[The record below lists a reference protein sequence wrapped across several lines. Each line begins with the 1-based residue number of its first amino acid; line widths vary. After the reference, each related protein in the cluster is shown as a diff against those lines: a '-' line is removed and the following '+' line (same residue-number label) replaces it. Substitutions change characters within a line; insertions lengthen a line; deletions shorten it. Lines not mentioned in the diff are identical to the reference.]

1 MIDPDKHLS
10 QVIKLSRE
18 FAATHQHQYITVE
31 HVLLFLVDSPDVKEF
46 LEKRKVNIDG
56 LREDIVTHI
65 DKMNDTVIGKSDPP
79 KRTHS
84 VDRVLS
90 RGFAQAIFQGRNKA
104 TSLDI
109 LLSMLFEK
117 NNWATYRLR
126 KLEITKEEV
135 DQWIQ
140 NEKGATKSL
149 EGLEEFC
156 DNITQRAQENK
167 IDPIIGREKEIDDLT
182 HIMARK
188 TKNNVI
194 MIGDPGVGKTAVIEG
209 LALKIVNDQI
219 PPTLRDYSVWS
230 LDIGALIAGTKYR
243 GDFEQRLKKILTILE
258 NQEKVILFI
267 DEAHM
272 IHGAGSGS
280 KDNAMDLGNLLKPS
294 LGRGKIK
301 VIAST
306 TWEEYRKSFEKD
318 RALMRRFHKLVVDEP
333 SEEVCKEIL
342 HGLQSSFE
350 KFHNVNISSSAVDLA
365 VVLSKKYIT
374 DRKLPDKAI
383 DLLDSACTR
392 TKLDQNDSD
401 KFVTIDRVKQEL
413 IRSTGIKV
421 IAEDD
426 TENTS
431 LVHLESRIKTQVFGQ
446 DDAVKKIV
454 DRIIL
459 AKSGLVRENKPLA
472 QFLFSG
478 PTGVGKTETAR
489 QVADLLG
496 LHLVKFDMSEYQE
509 KHSVSKL
516 IGAPPGYV
524 GFADG
529 DIGAGMLINEVE
541 KNPNSVVLLDEIEK
555 AHPDISN
562 ILLQI
567 MDDGFITASNG
578 KKISM
583 RNVILVMTTNLGSW
597 DNERNA
603 IGFGSSEKSGEDD
616 RAIQNFFSP
625 EFRNRLDAV
634 VKFNKL
640 GTDHVL
646 SIIDKNVD
654 IINKKLESKGIVL
667 LLNDLIKDWIIKKG
681 YDSKMGARPI
691 QRFIEEH
698 IALPLS
704 REIMLKGLT
713 NSVLE
718 VKLSEDKVYF
728 EITDETAYSRVTQ

>member
-10 QVIKLSRE
+10 NVIKLSRE
-18 FAATHQHQYITVE
+18 FANTHQHQYITVE
-31 HVLLFLVDSPDVKEF
+31 HVLLFLIDSPDVKEF
-46 LEKRKVNIDG
+46 LESKKINLDE
-56 LREDIVTHI
+56 LREDIVNHI
-65 DKMNDTVIGKSDPP
+65 DKISETVIGSTDTA

-90 RGFAQAIFQGRNKA
+90 RGFAQAVFQGRNKA
-104 TSLDI
+104 TSMDI
-109 LLSMLFEK
+109 LMSMLFEK

-126 KLEITKEEV
+126 KIELTKEDV
-135 DQWIQ
+135 DTWIQ
-140 NEKGATKSL
+140 NNENNNHSL

-156 DNITQRAQENK
+156 DNLTQRAADDQL
-167 IDPIIGREKEIDDLT
+167 DPVIGRETEIEDLT

-209 LALKIVNDQI
+209 LARRIVSDSVPDTLKDH
-219 PPTLRDYSVWS
+219 SVWS
-230 LDIGALIAGTKYR
+230 LDIGALMAGTKYR
-243 GDFEQRLKKILTILE
+243 GDLEQRLKKILSILE
-258 NQEKVILFI
+258 KQSKAILFI

-272 IHGAGSGS
+272 IHGAGTGS
-280 KDNAMDLGNLLKPS
+280 KDSAMDLGNLLKPA

-301 VIAST
+301 VVAST

-333 SEEVCKEIL
+333 SESVCKEIL
-342 HGLQSSFE
+342 HGLRESFE
-350 KFHNVNISSSAVDLA
+350 KFHSVNIGPNAVDLA

-392 TKLDQNDSD
+392 TKLDTLDLD
-401 KFVTIDRVKQEL
+401 KFVTTDRIKQEL

-421 IAEDD
+421 IAEDEQ
-426 TENTS
+426 ENIALST
-431 LVHLESRIKTQVFGQ
+431 LESKINTQVFGQ
-446 DDAVKKIV
+446 DTPIRKIV

-459 AKSGLVRENKPLA
+459 AKSGLARENKPLA

-489 QVADLLG
+489 QVAELLG
-496 LHLVKFDMSEYQE
+496 LHLVKFDMSEFQE

-516 IGAPPGYV
+516 IGSPPGYV
-524 GFADG
+524 GFSDG
-529 DIGAGMLINEVE
+529 DIGSGMLINEVE
-541 KNPNSVVLLDEIEK
+541 KNPNSVILLDEIEK

-567 MDDGFITASNG
+567 MDDGLITASNG
-578 KKISM
+578 KKVSM

-603 IGFGSSEKSGEDD
+603 IGFGSSERVGEDD

-646 SIIDKNVD
+646 SIIDKNID
-654 IINKKLESKGIVL
+654 QLNRRLGHKGIVL
-667 LLNDLIKDWIIKKG
+667 LLNDLVKDWIIKES
-681 YDSKMGARPI
+681 YDIKMGARPI

-704 REIMLKGLT
+704 KKIITENLT
-713 NSVLE
+713 NTVLD
-718 VKLSEDKVYF
+718 VKLQGNSVIF
-728 EITDETAYSRVTQ
+728 ELADEQTQTITQ

>member
-10 QVIKLSRE
+10 NVIKLSRE
-18 FAATHQHQYITVE
+18 FANTHQHQYITVE
-31 HVLLFLVDSPDVKEF
+31 HVLLFLIDSPDVKEF
-46 LEKRKVNIDG
+46 LESKKINLDE
-56 LREDIVTHI
+56 LREDIVNHI
-65 DKMNDTVIGKSDPP
+65 DKISETVIGSTDTA

-90 RGFAQAIFQGRNKA
+90 RGFAQAVFQGRNKA
-104 TSLDI
+104 TSMDI
-109 LLSMLFEK
+109 LMSMLFEK

-126 KLEITKEEV
+126 KIELTKEDV
-135 DQWIQ
+135 DTWIQ
-140 NEKGATKSL
+140 NNENNNHSL

-156 DNITQRAQENK
+156 DNLTQRAADGQL
-167 IDPIIGREKEIDDLT
+167 DPVIGRETEIEDLT

-209 LALKIVNDQI
+209 LARRIVSDSVPNTLKDH
-219 PPTLRDYSVWS
+219 SVWS
-230 LDIGALIAGTKYR
+230 LDIGALMAGTKYR
-243 GDFEQRLKKILTILE
+243 GDLEQRLKKILSILE
-258 NQEKVILFI
+258 KQSKAILFI

-272 IHGAGSGS
+272 IHGAGTGS
-280 KDNAMDLGNLLKPS
+280 KDSAMDLGNLLKPA

-301 VIAST
+301 VVAST

-333 SEEVCKEIL
+333 SESVCKEIL
-342 HGLQSSFE
+342 HGLRESFE
-350 KFHNVNISSSAVDLA
+350 KFHSVNIGPNAVDLA

-392 TKLDQNDSD
+392 TKLDTLDLD
-401 KFVTIDRVKQEL
+401 KFVTTDRIKQEL

-421 IAEDD
+421 IAEDEQ
-426 TENTS
+426 ENIALST
-431 LVHLESRIKTQVFGQ
+431 LESKINTQVFGQ
-446 DDAVKKIV
+446 DTPIRKIV

-459 AKSGLVRENKPLA
+459 AKSGLARENKPLA

-489 QVADLLG
+489 QVAELLG
-496 LHLVKFDMSEYQE
+496 LHLVKFDMSEFQE

-516 IGAPPGYV
+516 IGSPPGYV
-524 GFADG
+524 GFSDG
-529 DIGAGMLINEVE
+529 DIGSGMLINEVE
-541 KNPNSVVLLDEIEK
+541 KNPNSVILLDEIEK
-555 AHPDISN
+555 AHPNISN

-567 MDDGFITASNG
+567 MDDGLITASNG
-578 KKISM
+578 KKVNM

-603 IGFGSSEKSGEDD
+603 IGFGSSERVGEDD

-646 SIIDKNVD
+646 SIIDKNID
-654 IINKKLESKGIVL
+654 QLNRRLGHKGIVL
-667 LLNDLIKDWIIKKG
+667 LLNDLVKDWIIKES
-681 YDSKMGARPI
+681 YDIKMGARPI

-704 REIMLKGLT
+704 KKIITENLT
-713 NSVLE
+713 NTVLD
-718 VKLSEDKVYF
+718 VKLQGNSVIF
-728 EITDETAYSRVTQ
+728 ELADEQTQTITQ

>member
-1 MIDPDKHLS
+1 MIDPDKQLS

-18 FAATHQHQYITVE
+18 FANTHQHQYITVE
-31 HVLLFLVDSPDVKEF
+31 HVLLFLIDSPDVKEF
-46 LEKRKVNIDG
+46 LEKKKVNLDD

-65 DKMNDTVIGKSDPP
+65 DSISETIIGSTETA

-90 RGFAQAIFQGRNKA
+90 RSFAQAIFQGRNKA
-104 TSLDI
+104 TCLDV
-109 LLSMLFEK
+109 LLSILFEK

-126 KLEITKEEV
+126 KLEITKEDV
-135 DQWIQ
+135 DNWIQ
-140 NEKGATKSL
+140 NHESDTHTL
-149 EGLEEFC
+149 EGLTEFC
-156 DNITQRAQENK
+156 DNLTDRAKEGQIELV
-167 IDPIIGREKEIDDLT
+167 IGREKEIEDLT

-209 LALKIVNDQI
+209 LARRIVSDQVPETLKDH
-219 PPTLRDYSVWS
+219 SVWS
-230 LDIGALIAGTKYR
+230 LDIGALMAGTKYR
-243 GDFEQRLKKILTILE
+243 GDLEQRLKKILAILE
-258 NQEKVILFI
+258 KQSKAILFV

-272 IHGAGSGS
+272 IHGAGTGS
-280 KDNAMDLGNLLKPS
+280 KDSAMDLGNLLKPA

-301 VIAST
+301 VVAST
-306 TWEEYRKSFEKD
+306 TWEEFRKSFEKD
-318 RALMRRFHKLVVDEP
+318 RALMRRFHKLTVDEP
-333 SEEVCKEIL
+333 TEEVCKEIL
-342 HGLQSSFE
+342 RGLRESFE
-350 KFHNVNISSSAVDLA
+350 KFHNVNIGPNAVDLA
-365 VVLSKKYIT
+365 VTLSKKYIT

-392 TKLDQNDSD
+392 TKLDASDLD
-401 KFVTIDRVKQEL
+401 KFVTVDRVKQEL

-421 IAEDD
+421 IAEDE

-431 LVHLESRIKTQVFGQ
+431 LVHLENRINTQVFGQ
-446 DDAVKKIV
+446 DIAVKKIV

-459 AKSGLVRENKPLA
+459 AKSGLARDNKPLA

-489 QVADLLG
+489 QISDLLG

-524 GFADG
+524 GFSDG
-529 DIGAGMLINEVE
+529 DIGSGMLINEVE
-541 KNPNSVVLLDEIEK
+541 KNPNSVILLDEIEK

-567 MDDGFITASNG
+567 MDDGFITSSNG
-578 KKISM
+578 KKVSM
-583 RNVILVMTTNLGSW
+583 RNVILIMTTNLGSW

-603 IGFGSSEKSGEDD
+603 IGFGSSEKTGEDD

-625 EFRNRLDAV
+625 EFRNRLDAII
-634 VKFNKL
+634 KFNKL

-646 SIIDKNVD
+646 SIIDKNID
-654 IINKKLESKGIVL
+654 QLNRRLERKGIIL
-667 LLNDLIKDWIIKKG
+667 LLNDLVKDWIIAKS
-681 YDSKMGARPI
+681 YDAKMGARPI

-704 REIMLKGLT
+704 REIIVKDLT
-713 NSVLE
+713 NTVLE
-718 VKLSEDKVYF
+718 VKLTEDLIQF
-728 EITDETAYSRVTQ
+728 EPTDERTHTTAK